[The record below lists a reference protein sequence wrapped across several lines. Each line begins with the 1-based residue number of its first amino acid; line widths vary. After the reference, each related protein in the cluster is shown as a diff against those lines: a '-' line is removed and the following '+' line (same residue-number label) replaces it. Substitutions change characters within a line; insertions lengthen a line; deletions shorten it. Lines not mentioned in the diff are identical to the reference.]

1 MAEEI
6 ELDPDE
12 DADLDAAWD
21 KLSAE
26 ADDEDKSA
34 K

>member
-1 MAEEI
+1 MEEI

-21 KLSAE
+21 KLSE
-26 ADDEDKSA
+26 EDQSDE
-34 K
+34 